1 MALCDRADHSRATP
15 TRSRM
20 AGRYLRNTILST
32 AHLARRDDLLDAHG
46 NPRRP
51 GEQCERDDKENP
63 SFGQVH
69 EPRAELRIDVVDEE
83 SREED
88 AHAIDGHRHATAD
101 DNPHRTHDRPAHLH
115 TPE

>member
-63 SFGQVH
+63 SFGEVH
-69 EPRAELRIDVVDEE
+69 EPLAELRIDEVDEE
-83 SREED
+83 SPEED
-88 AHAIDGHRHATAD
+88 AQPIDCNRPGNAD
-101 DNPHRTHDRPAHLH
+101 QH
-115 TPE
+115 